1 MKIRRGAAVIG
12 LGNWGSSLAA
22 ALDAA
27 GLLVERVHA
36 RRSAEMR
43 LDARVLW
50 LCVPDAAIESTA
62 GWLVAERSRFH
73 GQDLTGQV
81 VVHSS
86 GALDRGVLAVAE
98 RAGARTGSVHP
109 MMSFPTRRIVALKGT
124 RFGVEAGEAATQ
136 RELFAMVRRL
146 GGKPFAIDGKGKAM
160 YHAGAM
166 FGSPLLVATL
176 AAGVRTMR
184 AAGIAEDEAL
194 ALLGPMAAA
203 TVANVQK
210 QGLARSFS
218 GPLARG
224 DATTVKLHRRALAG
238 HPLVAQTYIAL
249 ARLAAEDLPSTDRAA
264 IETALSDDRV
274 DRRRK
279 QLKRL

>member
-1 MKIRRGAAVIG
+1 MSAQRGVAVIG
-12 LGNWGSSLAA
+12 IGNWGSSLAA

-36 RRSAEMR
+36 RRRSSRVR

-50 LCVPDAAIESTA
+50 LCVPDAAIRSTA
-62 GWLVAERSRFH
+62 EWIVAERADLR
-73 GQDLTGQV
+73 GQM

-86 GALDRGVLAVAE
+86 GALDRGVLGVVA
-98 RAGARTGSVHP
+98 RAGARTASVHP
-109 MMSFPTRRIVALKGT
+109 MMSFPTRRVVALKGT
-124 RFGVEAGEAATQ
+124 RFGVEAADAATR
-136 RELFAMVRRL
+136 REIFALVRRL
-146 GGKPFAIDGKGKAM
+146 GGRPFAIDSRGKAM

-176 AAGVRTMR
+176 AAGVRAMR
-184 AAGIAEDEAL
+184 EAGIAEGEAL

-210 QGLARSFS
+210 RGMARSFS

-224 DATTVKLHRRALAG
+224 DAATLKVHREALRK
-238 HPLVAQTYIAL
+238 HPLVAHVYESL
-249 ARLAAEDLPSTDRAA
+249 ARLAAEDLPSANRAA
-264 IETALSDDRV
+264 IEAALSGGWV
-274 DRRRK
+274 DNQSRHAK
-279 QLKRL
+279 ED

>member
-27 GLLVERVHA
+27 GLLAERVHA
-36 RRSAEMR
+36 LRRGAKVW

-62 GWLVAERSRFH
+62 EWLVAKR
-73 GQDLTGQV
+73 GDLRGQV

-86 GALDRGVLAVAE
+86 GALDRGVLGAAE
-98 RAGARTGSVHP
+98 RAGALTGSVHP

-124 RFGVEAGEAATQ
+124 RFGVEAGEAAAQ
-136 RELFAMVRRL
+136 RELFTLVRRL
-146 GGKPFAIDGKGKAM
+146 GGRPFAIDGKGKAM

-176 AAGVRTMR
+176 AAGVRAMR
-184 AAGIAEDEAL
+184 EAGIAEDEAL

-203 TVANVQK
+203 TVANIQK

-224 DATTVKLHRRALAG
+224 DAATVKLHRKALAG

-249 ARLAAEDLPSTDRAA
+249 ARLAAKDLPSMDRAA
-264 IETALSDDRV
+264 IETALSDDG
-274 DRRRK
+274 
-279 QLKRL
+279 